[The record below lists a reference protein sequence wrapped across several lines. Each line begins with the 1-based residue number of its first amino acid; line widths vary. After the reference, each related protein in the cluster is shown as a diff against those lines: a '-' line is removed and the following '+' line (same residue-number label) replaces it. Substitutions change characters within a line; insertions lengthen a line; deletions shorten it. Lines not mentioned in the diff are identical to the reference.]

1 MCGALAGVFVFKQKT
16 AYELRISDWSSDV
29 CASSLWTCG
38 AAAQLIT
45 FTSNASVPAGGSM
58 APITL
63 TVAVAGN
70 LGSSVANQASVGNST
85 IAAGFQKLGNTDTA
99 IVRHPDLSTST
110 KSVVDQNGGD
120 ANPGDTQIGRAHV

>member
-1 MCGALAGVFVFKQKT
+1 
-16 AYELRISDWSSDV
+16 
-29 CASSLWTCG
+29 
-38 AAAQLIT
+38 
-45 FTSNASVPAGGSM
+45 M

-63 TVAVAGN
+63 TVALAGN

-120 ANPGDTQIGRAHV
+120 ANPGDTLRYTITLLETAGVAANGVNVTDTLQAGLEGLSGLHASSTCGGTTSVSGSQLTVIGIRSEEHT